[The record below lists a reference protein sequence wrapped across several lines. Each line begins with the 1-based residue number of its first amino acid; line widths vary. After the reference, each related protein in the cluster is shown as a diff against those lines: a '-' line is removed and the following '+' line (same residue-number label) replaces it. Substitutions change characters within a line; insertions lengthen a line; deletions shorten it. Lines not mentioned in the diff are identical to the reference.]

1 MSSRRS
7 GVVSTRSNVPDAR
20 SRCIVIE
27 VMMNITNSG
36 NRPNRIKHALLN
48 GVCVPGRCGAFSN
61 MKYISV
67 ITSTG
72 TSRIIA
78 TLR

>member
-1 MSSRRS
+1 M
-7 GVVSTRSNVPDAR
+7 
-20 SRCIVIE
+20 VIA

-36 NRPNRIKHALLN
+36 NSPSSTRQALLN
-48 GVCVPGRCGAFSN
+48 GVGPPGRCGAFSN
-61 MKYISV
+61 MKYIRV